1 MSGRAGPKKNFH
13 QCWPRLRQRKMKPR
27 GKSPPRKPGVTCLPL
42 AIVSESCL
50 RFCSWSEAREEI
62 RAAPQ
67 QRTSMPF
74 GLAIWGQFV
83 LWVALPGVS
92 AATIGKD
99 GESTG
104 RRGLQQKKKTGL
116 MESLFGAKSHTQR
129 QLIWGGVLG
138 GQAGMNSNSP
148 RPNSAILNYWWI
160 SSPPRFD
167 WGKPHSRPYAPLWRN
182 QISAFFIF
190 LCTTLDSVRFPPIS
204 NRHVFDK
211 NQHLH
216 IL

>member
-1 MSGRAGPKKNFH
+1 MYYYGHCDDYVGPVDLGPPPEKPVHNTTMSGRAGPQKNFH
-13 QCWPRLRQRKMKPR
+13 QCWPSLRQRKMKPR
-27 GKSPPRKPGVTCLPL
+27 GKSPPRKPGVTCVPL

-92 AATIGKD
+92 EATIGKD

-104 RRGLQQKKKTGL
+104 RRGLQQKKTGL

-138 GQAGMNSNSP
+138 AKQE
-148 RPNSAILNYWWI
+148 WI
-160 SSPPRFD
+160 
-167 WGKPHSRPYAPLWRN
+167 
-182 QISAFFIF
+182 QIVPDQTVPF
-190 LCTTLDSVRFPPIS
+190 
-204 NRHVFDK
+204 
-211 NQHLH
+211 
-216 IL
+216 

>member
-1 MSGRAGPKKNFH
+1 MAQTKFLVIAGHAPG
-13 QCWPRLRQRKMKPR
+13 LRQRKMKPR
-27 GKSPPRKPGVTCLPL
+27 GKSPPRKLGVTCLPL

-50 RFCSWSEAREEI
+50 RFCLWSRACKEI
-62 RAAPQ
+62 RAALQ
-67 QRTSMPF
+67 RRTSMPF
-74 GLAIWGQFV
+74 RLAIWGQFV
-83 LWVALPGVS
+83 LWVALPGAS

-104 RRGLQQKKKTGL
+104 RRELQQKKAGL
-116 MESLFGAKSHTQR
+116 MESLFGARSHTQR

-138 GQAGMNSNSP
+138 GHAGMNSNSP

-167 WGKPHSRPYAPLWRN
+167 WGKPHSRPYAPLWRSH
-182 QISAFFIF
+182 ISALFIL
-190 LCTTLDSVRFPPIS
+190 LCTTLYSACFPPIS

>member
-1 MSGRAGPKKNFH
+1 MYYYGLSDDSMGPVDMGAPQRNLFITQLCLEGRGLNQIFSH
-13 QCWPRLRQRKMKPR
+13 CWPRLRQRKMKPR

-50 RFCSWSEAREEI
+50 RFCSWSEC
-62 RAAPQ
+62 
-67 QRTSMPF
+67 MPF

-104 RRGLQQKKKTGL
+104 RRGLQQKKTGL

-129 QLIWGGVLG
+129 QLIWRGVLG

-167 WGKPHSRPYAPLWRN
+167 WGKAALQAIRA
-182 QISAFFIF
+182 
-190 LCTTLDSVRFPPIS
+190 TL
-204 NRHVFDK
+204 
-211 NQHLH
+211 
-216 IL
+216 